1 MRMETKDQVTKLQLK
16 IEELELEIKNL
27 HETVTFLTRK
37 LFGRSSET
45 SKSLKIEGQM
55 SLFDEA
61 EIEADPEAIEPTLE
75 EVKLLIRKKYKGQ
88 RKEKLD
94 NLPHKKV
101 LFKLDSD
108 DLSCP
113 QCTTD
118 LKRVGEEFVRSEVEY
133 IPAQLNVIDYYRET
147 YECRSCKNTDE
158 PYMEKTPMPL
168 PVIPH
173 SFASPSSVA
182 HVMYQKFVNALPF
195 YRQEKDWLNLGL
207 NLTRQTMSNWT
218 LIAARDWLMPI
229 LDLLHQKMLKERY
242 LHADETRVQVLNE
255 KDRKNT
261 TDSYMWVYGTYK
273 DSEFPIRIFEYHPT
287 RSGDH
292 AKEFLK
298 GFSGY
303 LVTDAYKGYEKVED
317 ITRCYCWSHLRRYF
331 VDALPSDIN
340 KPEATLMAQ
349 AIEYCKK
356 LFAIEK
362 ELETLSA
369 KERKIQRQERSK
381 PVLDAFWSW
390 VDINKDNCLPK
401 SKLYKAFNYAV
412 NQKEG
417 FMNFLEDGNIA
428 ISNNL
433 AENSIRPFTIGR
445 KNWLFSGSPEGAK
458 ASAAVY
464 SIIETAKANDLN
476 PYKYLLY
483 IFQYMPGV
491 RFEEEPEW
499 LEDFLPWNPDVQT
512 FCKSQASK

>member
-1 MRMETKDQVTKLQLK
+1 
-16 IEELELEIKNL
+16 
-27 HETVTFLTRK
+27 
-37 LFGRSSET
+37 
-45 SKSLKIEGQM
+45 M

-61 EIEADPEAIEPTLE
+61 EVEADPEAIEPTLE

-340 KPEATLMAQ
+340 KPEATLPTQ

-381 PVLDAFWSW
+381 PV
-390 VDINKDNCLPK
+390 
-401 SKLYKAFNYAV
+401 
-412 NQKEG
+412 
-417 FMNFLEDGNIA
+417 
-428 ISNNL
+428 SN
-433 AENSIRPFTIGR
+433 
-445 KNWLFSGSPEGAK
+445 
-458 ASAAVY
+458 
-464 SIIETAKANDLN
+464 
-476 PYKYLLY
+476 
-483 IFQYMPGV
+483 
-491 RFEEEPEW
+491 
-499 LEDFLPWNPDVQT
+499 
-512 FCKSQASK
+512 